1 MQEDIAVQAKAII
14 TEEVERMGYRV
25 LRVFLFGSRAR
36 GSAWPDSDRDFFG
49 ITNREPAREEKQA
62 ITTRLSLRFAEL
74 GFYQVPGVGYRVPGV
89 GYSPPNTWYPVPT
102 HLPYYGLKEGVP
114 I

>member
-1 MQEDIAVQAKAII
+1 MQDIAVQAKAII

-25 LRVFLFGSRAR
+25 LRVFLFGRRAR
-36 GSAWPDSDRDFFG
+36 GSARPDSDRDFFG

-62 ITTRLSLRFAEL
+62 ITTRLSLRFAKL

-89 GYSPPNTWYPVPT
+89 GYSAPNTWYPVPT